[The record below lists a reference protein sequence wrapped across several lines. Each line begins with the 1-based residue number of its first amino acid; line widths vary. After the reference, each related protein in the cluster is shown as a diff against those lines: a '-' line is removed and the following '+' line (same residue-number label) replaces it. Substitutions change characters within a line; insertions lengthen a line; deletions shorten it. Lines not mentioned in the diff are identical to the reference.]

1 MELVFVSRPP
11 AGACSSQQGPA
22 QQAKSGLLPPRAA
35 QTSLAE
41 EAKKTGKILK
51 GPFFF
56 AQINGFVKN
65 ALKTCNSPMKNGWK
79 ILMRHFFEKSLRK
92 MHTFLTKKGTSHIN
106 QCLCENG
113 LIFIQQS
120 YQMLVN
126 FHLYGFFGKSL
137 CKIT

>member
-1 MELVFVSRPP
+1 MEAIIKGKRIETREGKEKNKRGNGQKEGKKGKNKKKQKAVELVFVSRPP

-79 ILMRHFFEKSLRK
+79 ILMRHFLKNPL
-92 MHTFLTKKGTSHIN
+92 
-106 QCLCENG
+106 
-113 LIFIQQS
+113 
-120 YQMLVN
+120 
-126 FHLYGFFGKSL
+126 GKCILS
-137 CKIT
+137 